1 MTGKAS
7 LHADPFGTLHPF
19 SGRGERLEHRLPAF
33 READAGGI
41 RPVSGNGRYWSCP
54 SGHRYA
60 FGISAAFAG
69 PGDGPQLHAGGN
81 GAFAYFFRWLAG
93 TGILEKDPSAFLEMP
108 RQGLSLPHVLDQKT
122 VSNLLESIDVQD
134 IPLGCRDRAL
144 LEMIYACG
152 MRVSE
157 IINCKLESFD
167 KDEAFVRVLGK
178 GDKTRLVPIGR
189 SALDA
194 LQMYLEKGRPKL
206 VRTGTKNHIFLTV
219 RGRPL
224 TRERVRQILR
234 ERARAAGLEQHVFP
248 HILRHSFATH
258 LLENGADLRIIQEM
272 LGHADISTT
281 QIYTHLEQQR
291 LNSIHHRFHPRG

>member
-1 MTGKAS
+1 MQTHLERFIRFLAAEKGLSTAYQLSVRRTLEEFARFLEMENTGLAQTGI
-7 LHADPFGTLHPF
+7 DTLSAFLRHLQD
-19 SGRGERLEHRLPAF
+19 RGMARSSMRVEMVHLR
-33 READAGGI
+33 I
-41 RPVSGNGRYWSCP
+41 
-54 SGHRYA
+54 
-60 FGISAAFAG
+60 
-69 PGDGPQLHAGGN
+69 
-81 GAFAYFFRWLAG
+81 FFRWLAG
-93 TGILEKDPSAFLEMP
+93 TGILEKDPSVFLEMP

-122 VSNLLESIDVQD
+122 VSNLLESIDIQD

-178 GDKTRLVPIGR
+178 GDKTRLVPVGR
-189 SALDA
+189 SALNT

-206 VRTGTKNHIFLTV
+206 VRTVTKSHIFLTM

>member
-1 MTGKAS
+1 MQIHLERFIRFLAAEKGLSTAYQLSVRQTLEEFARFLETEDTGLAQ
-7 LHADPFGTLHPF
+7 AGIDTLSAFLRHLQD
-19 SGRGERLEHRLPAF
+19 RGIARSSMRVEMVHLR
-33 READAGGI
+33 I
-41 RPVSGNGRYWSCP
+41 
-54 SGHRYA
+54 
-60 FGISAAFAG
+60 
-69 PGDGPQLHAGGN
+69 
-81 GAFAYFFRWLAG
+81 FFRWLAG
-93 TGILEKDPSAFLEMP
+93 TGILEKNPSAFLEMP

-157 IINCKLESFD
+157 VINCKLESFD

>member
-1 MTGKAS
+1 MLDHLERFIRFLAAEKGLSTAYQISVRQTLEEFARFLGTEN
-7 LHADPFGTLHPF
+7 ADLTHVDIRTFAEFLRHLQD
-19 SGRGERLEHRLPAF
+19 RGMARSSMRVEMVHLR
-33 READAGGI
+33 I
-41 RPVSGNGRYWSCP
+41 
-54 SGHRYA
+54 
-60 FGISAAFAG
+60 
-69 PGDGPQLHAGGN
+69 
-81 GAFAYFFRWLAG
+81 FFRWLTGMG
-93 TGILEKDPSAFLEMP
+93 TLEKDPSAFLEMP
-108 RQGLSLPHVLDQKT
+108 RQGLSLPHVLDQQT
-122 VSNLLESIDVQD
+122 VSKLLESIDPQD

-167 KDEAFVRVLGK
+167 QDDAFVRVLGK
-178 GDKTRLVPIGR
+178 GDKVRLVPIGR
-189 SALDA
+189 SALAA
-194 LQMYLEKGRPKL
+194 LQTYLEKGRPKL
-206 VRTGTKNHIFLTV
+206 VRPGTKSHLFLTV

-234 ERARAAGLEQHVFP
+234 ERARAAGMEQHVFP

-258 LLENGADLRIIQEM
+258 LLENGADLRMIQEM

-291 LNSIHHRFHPRG
+291 LNMIHHRFHPRG